1 MSRILPRVRLALES
15 DYLSYGT
22 DSPPQIFHD
31 CVVVRNPKL
40 KVQVTFYD
48 QDPEKYPEEAPSFTR
63 DILISAKEP
72 VTFSP
77 FWPVSQKDV
86 GDTWCLGV
94 SGIKAV
100 EYMRI
105 RIMDA

>member
-1 MSRILPRVRLALES
+1 M
-15 DYLSYGT
+15 
-22 DSPPQIFHD
+22 
-31 CVVVRNPKL
+31 
-40 KVQVTFYD
+40 TFYD

-77 FWPVSQKDV
+77 FWPVSQKMSENAAEYWEDV

-105 RIMDA
+105 KIMDA